1 MAKNNAKFNT
11 KYLITGVLNDWSI
24 DTIGRNLW
32 KDYQFLKGKKKLKSL
47 KEFKLSSRFCNCE
60 SKPYKI
66 CSQSTIKTADHR

>member
-11 KYLITGVLNDWSI
+11 KDLITGVLNDWSI

-47 KEFKLSSRFCNCE
+47 NELSSRFCNCE
-60 SKPYKI
+60 SKPNKI
-66 CSQSTIKTADHR
+66 CSQSIIMTADHR